1 MLDSTDCSA
10 LEEVAAFAEGRLRGA
25 ERERLISHLAGCAD
39 CREVLAETITTAE
52 ELDAEDRPGVIAPM
66 PDIATARPRFPWLAR
81 GAAAAATFA
90 VVGAVVVWQL
100 NATRRPP
107 SPDEW
112 LAEMPAATSLAPH
125 VWGGVRMR
133 GAGNPGETVPRSTE
147 LGALLVD
154 LRVTS
159 AAGDIDS
166 GSDVLRRVAVILEDA
181 GLMDEDVATL
191 RAVADESDAER
202 RKAAL
207 AAKLPTIEERMQERF
222 EPSFLDLGTFAGE
235 ALIAARAGDSSFL
248 ESRAAQRYLH
258 WVLSRPNVALPLE
271 GTDAFP
277 LPAPVAAALRTL
289 QDKGT
294 TPEQQAEAAETILR
308 AMTA

>member
-25 ERERLISHLAGCAD
+25 ERERLIAHLAGCAD
-39 CREVLAETITTAE
+39 CREVLAETIETAE
-52 ELDAEDRPGVIAPM
+52 ELD
-66 PDIATARPRFPWLAR
+66 ATARPRFPWLAR
-81 GAAAAATFA
+81 GAAAAATFI
-90 VVGAVVVWQL
+90 VVGAVVVSQR
-100 NATRRPP
+100 NATRSPP

-112 LAEMPAATSLAPH
+112 LAEMPAAASLAPH

-133 GAGNPGETVPRSTE
+133 GAGDPGEIFPQSTE

-154 LRVTS
+154 LRVAS
-159 AAGDIDS
+159 AAGDVAS

-181 GLMDEDVATL
+181 GLMDEGDIATL
-191 RAVADESDAER
+191 RAIADENDAER
-202 RKAAL
+202 RKATL
-207 AAKLPTIEERMQERF
+207 AAKLPAIEERLRERF

-235 ALIAARAGDSSFL
+235 ALIAARAGDRSFL

-271 GTDAFP
+271 GTDAEPVP